1 MNKQQTIL
9 TAILF
14 MVAISV
20 FSQKKPLDHSVYD
33 YWERIEHVYMS
44 PGGRYVGYEINPQEG
59 DGNIYFRSL
68 KNKKFNIS
76 VARGHKAML
85 FDDGTAY
92 CLIRHTLAQTRKA
105 GEDKKDLCDSLA
117 VVDIKKGRIKKYPDV
132 KSFSRSGSGV
142 ISFSYSNK
150 SLTIRRYHK
159 EGMDSLLIDK
169 GDEFYSKPVIS
180 HDGSTMAYMFSSG
193 KNDNCGLRIVGPDGD
208 KKTLL
213 EKNYSLDGKALCSK
227 SKLYFSD
234 NDRRL
239 FITMRDVQREDTLPS
254 YKQVCVNIWRW
265 DSDILPTQEKFARK
279 DFMAVIDIDKKES
292 SPVMLTKSKFDRILP
307 LDGGNADTAL
317 SISDAEYQRPRLWDA
332 NNKCDLAMVSLEDGS
347 RKEILKGLDAEV
359 SLSPCGK
366 YIIWFNYDT
375 AAWYTYNVES
385 GAVSSLTDGLGVRF
399 ENEEEDRPQKAESY
413 DSPSWIQDD
422 EAVILADRYDLW
434 KISPDGKER
443 ECLTRGSGRRNKWMM
458 RLRDFRQYPSE
469 NRLPGWERAFS
480 EKKEYDLDVYDDDDC
495 RRGMGT
501 IKLDKPRIPE
511 AFVDSFTYCHRSKSA
526 DGKSF
531 VYAKGNFRNS
541 YDLYTQKGERL
552 THTNPWQKDFRW
564 GTAHQVRWTAYDGTP
579 LRGILYVP
587 DDIDTTKTYPL
598 ISYFYERRSD
608 QIYRYFRPEPSWST
622 FNRTLYVSR
631 GYAVF
636 VPDII
641 YNKVGHPGECAYNC
655 IVSGVEAMAERY
667 KWIDKKHL
675 AIQGQSWGGY
685 QTAYLV
691 TRTNMFAAAG
701 AGAPV
706 CNMISSYGGI
716 RWKSGKSRA
725 FMYEH
730 TQSRIGKSLWDDG
743 ALDLYIENSPLFF
756 ADKVHTPLLITHNDA
771 DGAVPWYQGIEYFLA
786 LRRLERPVWML
797 SYHDEAH
804 NLVHRKNRKDL
815 SVKMLEFFE
824 HYLKGAPLPEWMR

>member
-1 MNKQQTIL
+1 MNKLRTIL
-9 TAILF
+9 TAMLIL
-14 MVAISV
+14 ASISV
-20 FSQKKPLDHSVYD
+20 FSQKKPLDHSVYNR
-33 YWERIEHVYMS
+33 WEQIEHVYMS
-44 PGGRYVGYEINPQEG
+44 PGGRYLGYEINPQEG
-59 DGNIYFRSL
+59 DGNIFFRSL
-68 KNKKFNIS
+68 KNKDEGVK
-76 VARGHKAML
+76 VARGYKAL
-85 FDDGTAY
+85 LLDDGTAY
-92 CLIRHTLAQTRKA
+92 CLIKPTLCQQRKA
-105 GEDKKDLCDSLA
+105 REEKKELCDSLA
-117 VVDIKKGRIKKYPDV
+117 VVDIKKGRIKKYADV
-132 KSFSRSGSGV
+132 KSFSKSGSGV
-142 ISFSYSNK
+142 ISFTRSDKVLS
-150 SLTIRRYHK
+150 IRRYHK
-159 EGMDSLLIDK
+159 AGMDSMLIDK
-169 GDEFYSKPVIS
+169 GDKYYSEPVIS
-180 HDGSTMAYMFSSG
+180 HDGSTMAYLFSSVG
-193 KNDNCGLRIVGPDGD
+193 KDKCGLRVVGPGGE
-208 KKTLL
+208 KNTLL
-213 EKNYSLDGKALCSK
+213 GEDYTLEGKNLSSK

-234 NDRRL
+234 NDSRL
-239 FITMRDVQREDTLPS
+239 FMTMREVSRPDTLPS
-254 YKQVCVNIWRW
+254 YRQVAVDIWRW
-265 DSDILPTQEKFARK
+265 DSEILPTQEKFARK
-279 DFMAVIDIDKKES
+279 DFMAVVDINKRKPV
-292 SPVMLTKSKFDRILP
+292 PVMLTESKFDRILP
-307 LDGGNADTAL
+307 LDGGNADAAL
-317 SISDAEYQRPRLWDA
+317 SISDAEYQRTRLWDA
-332 NNKCDLAMVSLEDGS
+332 NNKCDLALVSLEDGS

-366 YIIWFNYDT
+366 YIIWFDYDNSQ
-375 AAWYTYNVES
+375 WYTYDIKN
-385 GAVSSLTDGLGVRF
+385 GTRSSLTEGLGVRF

-413 DSPSWIQDD
+413 DTPSWTKGD
-422 EAVILADRYDLW
+422 ESVILADRYDLW
-434 KISPDGKER
+434 KISPDGSR
-443 ECLTRGSGRRNKWMM
+443 RQCLTRGLGRRNKWMI

-469 NRLPGWERAFS
+469 KRLPGWERAYS
-480 EKKEYDLDVYDDDDC
+480 EKKEYDLDVYDDNDC

-511 AFVDSFTYCHRSKSA
+511 AFVDSFTYCHRTRSA
-526 DGKSF
+526 DGREF

-541 YDLYTQKGERL
+541 YDLYTQKGGRL
-552 THTNPWQKDFRW
+552 THTNPWQKDYRW
-564 GTAHQVRWTAYDGTP
+564 GTPRQVRWTAYDGTP

-667 KWIDKKHL
+667 KWIDREHM

-706 CNMISSYGGI
+706 SNMISSYGGI

-756 ADKVHTPLLITHNDA
+756 ADKVHTPLLMTHNDA

-786 LRRLERPVWML
+786 LRRLDRPAWML
-797 SYHDEAH
+797 TYRDEAH

-824 HYLKGAPLPEWMR
+824 HYLKGAPLPEWMK